1 MYFHKLKII
10 RYTLLALFWAG
21 TVSYSSAQISDSSS
35 VLDWRRGLFPKEKE
49 GELYQI
55 KANGFYRFF
64 GTHLLM
70 DEPYLLDQNS
80 GAVTKKNTLFIGDD
94 SQLPNLL
101 VNISGRPNKKVSWG
115 FDLFAFQFLD
125 GDINPTY
132 NTQVSD
138 QNLPSIYAPLAG
150 NRLGQNM
157 GLNLGLNLYG
167 SYLTDFGTFNV
178 RMGGIHWFSMSDLT
192 LGGFTGYNRFT
203 LYERNPWD
211 PIGKE
216 IGTRYN
222 QMYEYGAVNQDLR
235 WGERA
240 IQGAIV
246 EGINLPNGWSFAGIY
261 GKTELAGG
269 FLSIPNVNFG
279 GRIKKDYGKNSFIAL
294 NNLNNLTWT
303 DSLNTQQVGFN
314 VFTAEWNTSFNGF
327 NFEAEVGAGQYVSP
341 FDDYGWGEAITAK
354 LLATEKILPFPVELH
369 YYRIN
374 PNVVNNN
381 AIYWNTSIREV
392 QPTQDPGEAGT
403 QSANLLLPFA
413 SSMVAIGQ
421 MTNNRTG
428 LNLNTEFKLG
438 EVKVSAGY
446 GVSSEIE
453 AYQNG
458 ITFSHFV
465 NQLTRSRFWRW
476 DFPQNVGPYN
486 RYNVVYQDAFQRVTV
501 TDDEFGQS
509 VTPKKFNQLEVHA
522 KYRTKL
528 RYRNF
533 YAFLLGRYNTA
544 QPELSVLPQFSED
557 AYIRQYNTELEMY
570 YQVSDPVFIN
580 TYLGYERVLGN
591 YQTML
596 DEETRR
602 PLNQTGYGI
611 GAGVDISLGR
621 NAGLFIR
628 HRWFYFEDES
638 FSLDQFRGQESLVEL
653 KVFF

>member
-1 MYFHKLKII
+1 M
-10 RYTLLALFWAG
+10 
-21 TVSYSSAQISDSSS
+21 AQLNDSSS
-35 VLDWRRGLFPKEKE
+35 VFDWRRGLFPKEKE

-70 DEPYLLDQNS
+70 NDPYILDQGSNT
-80 GAVTKKNTLFIGDD
+80 VTKRNTLFIGDD
-94 SQLPNLL
+94 TQLPNLL

-125 GDINPTY
+125 GNINPTY
-132 NTQVSD
+132 NGPQATE
-138 QNLPSIYAPLAG
+138 NLPPVWNPLSG
-150 NRLGQNM
+150 ERLGQNM

-167 SYLTDFGTFNV
+167 SYLTDIGTFNV

-211 PIGKE
+211 PIGKD
-216 IGTRYN
+216 IGTRYR

-240 IQGAIV
+240 FQGAIV
-246 EGINLPNGWSFAGIY
+246 EGINLPNGWSFAGLY

-269 FLSIPNVNFG
+269 FLSIPNINYG
-279 GRIKKDYGKNSFIAL
+279 GKVKKDYGKNSSIAI
-294 NNLNNLTWT
+294 NTLNNLTWV
-303 DSLNTQQVGFN
+303 DSLNTQEVGFN
-314 VFTAEWNTSFNGF
+314 MVTAEWNTSYAGSDIQ
-327 NFEAEVGAGQYVSP
+327 AEVGAGRYISP
-341 FDDYGWGEAITAK
+341 FQDYDWGEAITAK
-354 LLATEKILPFPVELH
+354 ILATEDILPIPIELH
-369 YYRIN
+369 YYRIS

-381 AIYWNTSIREV
+381 AIFWNTSVQEV
-392 QPTQDPGEAGT
+392 QPTNPGDAGT

-428 LNLNTEFKLG
+428 LNLNTEVKVG
-438 EVKVSAGY
+438 KVKVSAGY
-446 GVSSEIE
+446 GVSSEIN

-476 DFPQNVGPYN
+476 EFPQNVGPYS
-486 RYNVVYQDAFQRVTV
+486 RYNKVYRDAFQRVTV
-501 TDDEFGQS
+501 TDDEMGRP
-509 VTPKKFNQLEVHA
+509 VNPKKFNQLEIHA

-528 RYRNF
+528 NYRTF
-533 YAFLLGRYNTA
+533 YAFFLGRYNTA
-544 QPELSVLPQFSED
+544 QPELSIIPKFNEE
-557 AYIRQYNTELEMY
+557 AYIRQYNSELEMY
-570 YQVSDPVFIN
+570 YQVSDPVYLN

-596 DEETRR
+596 DEESFR

-611 GAGVDISLGR
+611 GLGADISLGR
-621 NAGLFIR
+621 NAGLFFR

-638 FSLDQFRGQESLVEL
+638 FSADQFGGQETLVEL
-653 KVFF
+653 TVYF

>member
-1 MYFHKLKII
+1 M
-10 RYTLLALFWAG
+10 LLALFSVG
-21 TVSYSSAQISDSSS
+21 TVSLSLAQLNDSTS
-35 VLDWRRGLFPKEKE
+35 VFDWRRGLFPKEKD

-70 DEPYLLDQNS
+70 DDPYILDENS
-80 GAVTKKNTLFIGDD
+80 GAVTRRNTLFIGDD
-94 SQLPNLL
+94 TQLPNLL

-125 GDINPTY
+125 GNINPTY
-132 NTQVSD
+132 NGQVAPE
-138 QNLPSIYAPLAG
+138 NLPPVWEPLSG
-150 NRLGQNM
+150 TRLGQNM

-167 SYLTDFGTFNV
+167 SYLTEYGTFNV

-192 LGGFTGYNRFT
+192 LGAFTGYNRFT

-211 PIGKE
+211 PIGKD

-246 EGINLPNGWSFAGIY
+246 EGINLPNGWSFAGLY

-269 FLSIPNVNFG
+269 FLSIPNINYG
-279 GRIKKDYGKNSFIAL
+279 GRIKKQYGQNSFLSLNTL
-294 NNLNNLTWT
+294 NNTTWI

-314 VFTAEWNTSFNGF
+314 VFTAEWSTSYKGF
-327 NFEAEVGAGQYVSP
+327 DFHAEVGAGQYISP
-341 FDDYGWGEAITAK
+341 FQDYDWGEAITAK
-354 LLATEKILPFPVELH
+354 ILATEDILPFPIELH
-369 YYRIN
+369 YYRIS

-381 AIYWNTSIREV
+381 AVFWNTSLQEV
-392 QPTQDPGEAGT
+392 QAVDPGEAGT
-403 QSANLLLPFA
+403 QSANVLLPFA

-428 LNLNTEFKLG
+428 VNLNTEAKIG
-438 EVKVSAGY
+438 KVKVSAGY
-446 GVSSEIE
+446 GVSSEIN

-476 DFPQNVGPYN
+476 EFPQNIGPYQ
-486 RYNVVYQDAFQRVTV
+486 RYNKVYRDAFQRVIV
-501 TDDEFGQS
+501 TDDELGQP
-509 VTPKKFNQLEVHA
+509 VNPKKFNQLEVHA

-528 RYRNF
+528 KYRNF
-533 YAFLLGRYNTA
+533 YAFFLGRYNTA
-544 QPELSVLPQFSED
+544 QPELSILPQFNED
-557 AYIRQYNTELEMY
+557 AYIRQYNSELEMY
-570 YQVSDPVFIN
+570 YQVADPVFLN

-596 DEETRR
+596 NEETRR

-611 GAGVDISLGR
+611 GVGADISLGR
-621 NAGLFIR
+621 NAGLFFR

-638 FSLDQFRGQESLVEL
+638 FSADQFSGQETLVEL
-653 KVFF
+653 TVFF